1 MAFFKLFCC
10 IIYNVNKVHHAD
22 SENMQTDMTWIE
34 LNQTAF
40 DHNVA
45 YYKQHIGNASLM
57 AVVKGNGYGHGIAS
71 IAHRCQ
77 HNNAI
82 HGFVTVT
89 LSEAILLRQQ
99 GITKPI
105 VVMGYLDAP
114 LDEIIR
120 QNIQISVIDYTMLH
134 TLEQVALHYKQPI
147 TIHVKVDTGLTRFG
161 FMPQEVLTL
170 VKKIHTHKAFI
181 LHGLCTHFGESGS
194 ADWSYTEIQ
203 RERFTTVIQQLK
215 AYNLVPP
222 LLHADKS
229 NTALRAT
236 HTSGSGVRIGA
247 GLYGLLAQH
256 NIQQVLTWKS
266 RIAHIRTLTH
276 DSPLGYGQTYH
287 AAAGQKIAFIPVG
300 YYDGY
305 DRRLANQGH
314 VLIPHQTS
322 AQETHSV
329 RAPVIGRIAM
339 NTITVDI
346 SHAPHLTLGDEVILL
361 GDYDG
366 LRSCDIA
373 ELTGGENPRDVIIK
387 IRESIPR
394 SWVTA
399 TLDHKQ
405 FLSTDA
411 YATLRV

>member
-1 MAFFKLFCC
+1 
-10 IIYNVNKVHHAD
+10 
-22 SENMQTDMTWIE
+22 MQSDMTWIE

-40 DHNVA
+40 DHNIA
-45 YYKQHIGNASLM
+45 YYKQNIGDASLM
-57 AVVKGNGYGHGIAS
+57 AVVKSNAYGHGI
-71 IAHRCQ
+71 IAIADKCQ
-77 HNNAI
+77 QNNNI
-82 HGFVTVT
+82 DGFITAM

-120 QNIQISVIDYTMLH
+120 NNIQISVIDYTMLQA
-134 TLEQVALHYKQPI
+134 LEQVALHYRQPI
-147 TIHVKVDTGLTRFG
+147 TIHIKIDTGLTRFG
-161 FMPQEVLTL
+161 FMPEEILEL
-170 VKKIHTHKAFI
+170 VKKIGANQAFVLQGI
-181 LHGLCTHFGESGS
+181 CTHFGESCD

-203 RERFTTVIQQLK
+203 RVRFSTVIQQLK
-215 AYNLVPP
+215 TYNLVPP
-222 LLHADKS
+222 LIHADKS

-236 HTSGSGVRIGA
+236 HAPGSGVRIGA

-256 NIQQVLTWKS
+256 NVQHVLTWKS

-314 VLIPHQTS
+314 VLVLHQTA
-322 AQETHSV
+322 AQQVHSV

-346 SHAPHLTLGDEVILL
+346 SHASHLTLGDEVILL
-361 GDYDG
+361 GDHAG

-373 ELTGGENPRDVIIK
+373 ELTRGENRRDVIIK

-394 SWVTA
+394 SWVTT

>member
-1 MAFFKLFCC
+1 M
-10 IIYNVNKVHHAD
+10 
-22 SENMQTDMTWIE
+22 TMTWIE

-40 DHNVA
+40 DYNIA
-45 YYKQHIGNASLM
+45 YYKQHSSNASLM
-57 AVVKGNGYGHGIAS
+57 AVVKSNAYGHGIAS
-71 IAHRCQ
+71 IALHCQ
-77 HNNAI
+77 HNDAI
-82 HGFVTVT
+82 DGFVTAT

-105 VVMGYLDAP
+105 LAMGYLDAQ

-120 QNIQISVIDYTMLH
+120 HNIQISVIDYSMLNA
-134 TLEQVALHYKQPI
+134 LEQVALHYHQPI

-161 FMPQEVLTL
+161 FMPEDVLDF
-170 VKKIHTHKAFI
+170 VKKIHANKAFVLQGI
-181 LHGLCTHFGESGS
+181 CTHFSESGN
-194 ADWSYTEIQ
+194 ADWSYTEVQ
-203 RERFTTVIQQLK
+203 RERFTAVINQLK
-215 AYNLVPP
+215 TYNLLPP
-222 LLHADKS
+222 LVHADKS
-229 NTALRAT
+229 NTALRAM
-236 HTSGSGVRIGA
+236 HAPGSGMRIGA

-256 NIQQVLTWKS
+256 NIYHVLTWKS

-287 AAAGQKIAFIPVG
+287 ANAGQRIAFVPVG

-305 DRRLANQGH
+305 DRRLANLGH
-314 VLIPHQTS
+314 VLIHHQTS
-322 AQETHSV
+322 TQQAHYV

-346 SHAPHLTLGDEVILL
+346 SHAPHLTLEDEVILL

-373 ELTGGENPRDVIIK
+373 ELTGGDNPRDVIIK
-387 IRESIPR
+387 IRDSIPR
-394 SWVTA
+394 SWVAKTIE
-399 TLDHKQ
+399 HKR

-411 YATLRV
+411 YGTLRV